1 MRALV
6 VDGVEFAHEL
16 LDQDSTF
23 GVALK
28 DKLAVFQSVFL
39 MPVFTDTAQ
48 TLKECREFAD
58 LMVAEP
64 RKCCAFEANILQYN
78 REDD

>member
-1 MRALV
+1 MNSWIKIRPFVSLSKTNLPS
-6 VDGVEFAHEL
+6 F
-16 LDQDSTF
+16 
-23 GVALK
+23 K
-28 DKLAVFQSVFL
+28 PVFL
-39 MPVFTDTAQ
+39 MPVFTDAAQ

>member
-1 MRALV
+1 
-6 VDGVEFAHEL
+6 
-16 LDQDSTF
+16 
-23 GVALK
+23 
-28 DKLAVFQSVFL
+28 

>member
-28 DKLAVFQSVFL
+28 DKLAVFQIGFFNARVYRHSADF
-39 MPVFTDTAQ
+39 
-48 TLKECREFAD
+48 EREFAD

-78 REDD
+78 KDD

>member
-6 VDGVEFAHEL
+6 VDGVELAHKL

-28 DKLAVFQSVFL
+28 DKLAVFQIGFFNARVYRSRGDFERRKA
-39 MPVFTDTAQ
+39 FTSRNGFDGDRTAQ
-48 TLKECREFAD
+48 VLRFRGKHFTIR
-58 LMVAEP
+58 
-64 RKCCAFEANILQYN
+64 
-78 REDD
+78 

>member
-28 DKLAVFQSVFL
+28 DKLAVFQIGFL
-39 MPVFTDTAQ
+39 MPVFTKAAQ

>member
-1 MRALV
+1 
-6 VDGVEFAHEL
+6 
-16 LDQDSTF
+16 
-23 GVALK
+23 
-28 DKLAVFQSVFL
+28 
-39 MPVFTDTAQ
+39 
-48 TLKECREFAD
+48 

>member
-16 LDQDSTF
+16 LDQDLTF

-28 DKLAVFQSVFL
+28 DELAVFQIGFFNARVYRSRGDFERVSRICGF
-39 MPVFTDTAQ
+39 DGGRTAQ
-48 TLKECREFAD
+48 VLRFRGKHFT
-58 LMVAEP
+58 
-64 RKCCAFEANILQYN
+64 IQYG
-78 REDD
+78 

>member
-28 DKLAVFQSVFL
+28 DELAFFQIGFL
-39 MPVFTDTAQ
+39 NSRVYRSRGDFERVSRICGFDGGRTVQVLRFRGKHFTIQ
-48 TLKECREFAD
+48 
-58 LMVAEP
+58 
-64 RKCCAFEANILQYN
+64 
-78 REDD
+78 